1 MRILVTLPCVAALT
15 LAAGAQADTVSITTS
30 KDNTLYFPLVGPTSN
45 GAGEFVYVGG
55 SGAGPRRALL
65 AFDIAAA
72 VPASATINSVTL
84 TLHLSRFSLFS
95 DGNDITLHRVLA
107 DWGEG
112 TSDAGDP
119 GGIGATPTLGD
130 ATWDHRFYDDVFWT
144 TPGGDF
150 DPTVSGSTFVDV
162 VLGHYTWSSTSQ
174 MVADVQAW
182 LDNPT
187 SNFGWLL
194 MGDEPTANSAKRFDS
209 RENVV
214 PANRPQLVI
223 DYTPIPEPTGL
234 MAATLLLIGWQRRR
248 SPS

>member
-1 MRILVTLPCVAALT
+1 MRIHVTLPCVAALM
-15 LAAGAQADTVSITTS
+15 LAAAAHADTTTITTS
-30 KDNTLYFPLVGPTSN
+30 KDNTLYFPLIGPTSN
-45 GAGEFVYVGG
+45 GAGEFVYAGA

-72 VPASATINSVTL
+72 VPAGATIDSVSL

-119 GGIGATPTLGD
+119 GGFGATPTPGD

-150 DPTVSGSTFVDV
+150 DPTVSGNTFVDV
-162 VLGHYTWSSTSQ
+162 VLGHYTWSSTPQ
-174 MVADVQAW
+174 MVADVQNW
-182 LDNPT
+182 LDNP
-187 SNFGWLL
+187 SSSFGWLL
-194 MGDEPTANSAKRFDS
+194 MGDEGTPNSAKRFDS
-209 RENVV
+209 RENIV
-214 PANRPQLVI
+214 PAYRPQLVI
-223 DYTPIPEPTGL
+223 EYTPIPEPAGL
-234 MAATLLLIGWQRRR
+234 TVLALLLIRRR
-248 SPS
+248 GRS